1 MMEDRQDKLILLD
14 LLADCFEGN
23 LAQVVEG
30 GVLKVSDWREIEALR
45 SAMKRFKKYLR
56 EEME

>member
-14 LLADCFEGN
+14 LLTDRFEGN
-23 LAQVVEG
+23 LVQVVEG
-30 GVLKVSDWREIEALR
+30 GVLKVSDWREVEALR
-45 SAMKRFKKYLR
+45 SAINRFKDYLK

>member
-23 LAQVVEG
+23 LVQVAEG
-30 GVLKVSDWREIEALR
+30 GVLKVSDWREVEALR
-45 SAMKRFKKYLR
+45 SAINRFKDYLR
-56 EEME
+56 EETE

>member
-14 LLADCFEGN
+14 LLTDCYEGN
-23 LAQVVEG
+23 LVQVVEG

-45 SAMKRFKKYLR
+45 SAINRFKGYLK
-56 EEME
+56 EETE